1 MLAWT
6 TEEITQLERLE
17 RRIERLTSVVIIQ
30 SVLLAAVVLMNVMEI
45 GTYAALFVLIALP
58 LLVFYRR
65 QLPAAARWLGQAV
78 RRWRGTTGAV
88 PTGTVPAPTE
98 EQST

>member
-1 MLAWT
+1 VS
-6 TEEITQLERLE
+6 EQEISQLERLE

-30 SVLLAAVVLMNVMEI
+30 CVLLAAIVLINVLQLAP
-45 GTYAALFVLIALP
+45 YVALLLLIALP

-65 QLPAAARWLGQAV
+65 ELPAVARWLGRLIQ
-78 RRWRGTTGAV
+78 RLRGTSG
-88 PTGTVPAPTE
+88 PLPNPSE